1 MATMTTDRLE
11 MSAHEL
17 RDRLARMEVLEERL
31 RLALRSGHIGTY
43 DFDPRTEHA
52 TWDAELYDI
61 WGLPHD
67 TEDVFAAVQSTI
79 HPDDLPMWEAD
90 VARSLD
96 PNGSGRHDFEMRI
109 TRPDTGELRWLHA
122 QGDATFVDGQPV
134 RLVGAVR
141 DITEEKLQLEREQ
154 LLAREMNHRVQNIFA
169 VVSGMVGMS
178 ARMSSSVDGFKEAIL
193 GRLRAMAT
201 AHSLIQPRLAGE
213 SLDQVDVNLQT
224 LAASVLGPYM
234 LGADR
239 VTLDGPCVM
248 VGPREASGLALILHE
263 WGTNAAKH
271 GALSRPDGRLSVK
284 WHWLEFWDTAP
295 QENLDAAPR
304 SGNDVETGASLR
316 ITWTE
321 TGGPTVTGT
330 PGRQGFGSRLVRG
343 TARPPA
349 FSAVR
354 TRWAKGGVVHEL
366 DVHQLAVG
374 T

>member
-1 MATMTTDRLE
+1 MDTTTTDRLE
-11 MSAHEL
+11 MSTGEL
-17 RDRLARMEVLEERL
+17 RDQLARMEVLEERL
-31 RLALRSGHIGTY
+31 RLALRAGHIGTY
-43 DFDPRTEHA
+43 DMDPQTHA
-52 TWDAELYDI
+52 ATCDAELLDI
-61 WGLPHD
+61 FGLPRGTTD
-67 TEDVFAAVQSTI
+67 IFGAVSAAVVSEDRSAFAA
-79 HPDDLPMWEAD
+79 D
-90 VARSLD
+90 VERSFD
-96 PNGSGRHDFEMRI
+96 PNGSRRHDIEMRI
-109 TRPDTGELRWLHA
+109 TRQDTGEVRWLHT
-122 QGDATFVDGQPV
+122 QGNVSFVDGEPV

-141 DITEEKLQLEREQ
+141 DITDEKRLLEREQ

-284 WHWLEFWDTAP
+284 WHWLEAWDTDP
-295 QENLDAAPR
+295 RKNSDADAG
-304 SGNDVETGASLR
+304 SGIGVGSGASLR

-321 TGGPTVTGT
+321 SGGPPVTGT

-354 TRWAKGGVVHEL
+354 TRWGKGGVVHEL
-366 DVHQLAVG
+366 DVHGLAIS